1 MELYFFSPLT
11 ISKPVHLLKNIAIL
25 HPLYINWRT
34 MYRNLGF
41 VLFLWLLGTQ
51 AAAQTID
58 SRVVEGDTAQLHELH
73 TRRGDIFF
81 GTLLGQT
88 ADSIFFRL
96 RSDLEFQLA
105 AKDVESVR
113 LASDVPAALPGRR
126 KSIGEPDPA
135 PEYLLFSP
143 TAFNFKKGHGEY
155 RNTLL
160 SLNQVDVGLSN
171 HFSIG
176 GTFILPALAGVHAK
190 VNAEL
195 SPNTRLA
202 LGGAVYTAFFDGGA
216 AAHIYGAVSKG
227 TPDKFINLTLG
238 AAGTFDGNWIP
249 VFSGGG
255 AYRFHQHWRLMG
267 DIAYSPNLGDAFI
280 LPSLSFSWFNARHRV
295 DFGLLSLSVL
305 PIPIPHARYGLRF

>member
-1 MELYFFSPLT
+1 M
-11 ISKPVHLLKNIAIL
+11 KNIAIS
-25 HPLYINWRT
+25 HPLYINCRI
-34 MYRNLGF
+34 MYRYLSF
-41 VLFLWLLGTQ
+41 VFFLCLPIVQ
-51 AAAQTID
+51 AVAQTID
-58 SRVVEGDTAQLHELH
+58 ARIVEGDAAQQHELH
-73 TRRGDIFF
+73 TRRGDVFF

-96 RSDLEFQLA
+96 RSNLEIQFA
-105 AKDVESVR
+105 AKDVERVR
-113 LASDVPAALPGRR
+113 LASAEPAATPSRI
-126 KSIGEPDPA
+126 KQAGEPDPA
-135 PEYLLFSP
+135 PENLLFSP

-160 SLNQVDVGLSN
+160 SLNQVDVGLSD

-176 GTFILPALAGVHAK
+176 GTLILPALAGIHAK

-195 SPNTRLA
+195 SPSTRLA

-216 AAHIYGAVSKG
+216 AAHVYGAVSKG

-249 VFSGGG
+249 IFSGGG
-255 AYRFHQHWRLMG
+255 AYRFHRHWRLMG

>member
-1 MELYFFSPLT
+1 
-11 ISKPVHLLKNIAIL
+11 
-25 HPLYINWRT
+25 

-41 VLFLWLLGTQ
+41 VLFLWLLGAQ
-51 AAAQTID
+51 AVAQTID
-58 SRVVEGDTAQLHELH
+58 SRIVEGDVAQLHELH
-73 TRRGDIFF
+73 TRRGDVFF

-96 RSDLEFQLA
+96 TSNLEVRFA
-105 AKDVESVR
+105 ANEVESVR
-113 LASDVPAALPGRR
+113 LASIVPAAAPSRR
-126 KSIGEPDPA
+126 RPAREPDPA

-160 SLNQVDVGLSN
+160 SLNQVDLGLSD

-176 GTFILPALAGVHAK
+176 GTFILPVLAGVHAK
-190 VNAEL
+190 LKADL
-195 SPNTRLA
+195 SPNTRIA
-202 LGGAVYTAFFDGGA
+202 LGGSLYAAFFDGGA
-216 AAHIYGAVSKG
+216 AAHVYGAVSKG
-227 TPDKFINLTLG
+227 TPEKFINFTLG
-238 AAGTFDGNWIP
+238 TAGTFDGNWIP

-255 AYRFHQHWRLMG
+255 TYRFHRNWRLMA
-267 DIAYSPNLGDAFI
+267 DIAYTPNQGDALV
-280 LPSLSFSWFNARHRV
+280 LPSLSFSWFNAVHRV